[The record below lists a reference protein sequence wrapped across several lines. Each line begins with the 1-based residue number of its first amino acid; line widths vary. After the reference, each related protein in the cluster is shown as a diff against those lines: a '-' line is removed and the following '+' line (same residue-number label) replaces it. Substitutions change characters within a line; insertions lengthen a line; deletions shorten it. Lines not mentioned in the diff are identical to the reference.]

1 LCHLLPAQNES
12 ERVITVKLTKIKNA
26 AGIFVIGVLAMGIFG
41 CAPENQFLPQQ
52 VINNALE
59 KTEEP
64 ASYYIEA
71 EMRTI
76 EDGKETER
84 ILLKEW
90 VSEEGKRRTET
101 QYEDG
106 SGKNIAVNDGTKLI
120 SYQPEMNQA
129 FLIENTELSELNQM
143 SPKHQAEQLLK
154 MIRDTHEITDGGEEK
169 IAGRAAYRLI
179 AKAKEKESL
188 LGDQELWIDKEN
200 WMVLKMVSASGDVQS
215 EVVLTKVDLNPAIP
229 AETFVLELPEHV
241 QIVDLKEMNPTTEV
255 TLAEAAEKIGT
266 TFLYFPEAGGLSIS
280 RIELVELAG
289 ELKCKEVNFDYQ
301 KDGLPYFT
309 MTVFPSSKDSGE
321 DIGRLPGEK
330 VVTVR
335 GQEGTYMEMGDF
347 RSLVWQENGLNYSIV
362 FVDPNLTLEQFTA
375 LADSMALYNRE

>member
-1 LCHLLPAQNES
+1 
-12 ERVITVKLTKIKNA
+12 VKLTKIKNA

-76 EDGKETER
+76 EDGKETEH

-101 QYEDG
+101 QYADG
-106 SGKNIAVNDGTKLI
+106 GGKNIAVNDGTKLI
-120 SYQPEMNQA
+120 SYQPETNQA

-154 MIRDTHEITDGGEEK
+154 MVQDTHEITDGGEEK
-169 IAGRAAYRLI
+169 IAGREAYRLI
-179 AKAKEKESL
+179 AKAKDKESL

-215 EVVLTKVDLNPAIP
+215 EMVLTKVDLNPAIP
-229 AETFVLELPEHV
+229 AETFALELPEHV
-241 QIVDLKEMNPTTEV
+241 QIVDLEEMNPTTEV
-255 TLAEAAEKIGT
+255 TLAEAAENIGT
-266 TFLYFPEAGGLSIS
+266 TFLYFPETGGLAIS

-289 ELKCKEVNFDYQ
+289 ELKRKEVNFDYQ
-301 KDGLPYFT
+301 KGGLPYFT
-309 MTVFPSSKDSGE
+309 MTVFPSSEDSGE

-362 FVDPNLTLEQFTA
+362 FVDPNLTLEQLTA

>member
-1 LCHLLPAQNES
+1 
-12 ERVITVKLTKIKNA
+12 
-26 AGIFVIGVLAMGIFG
+26 MGIFG

-52 VINNALE
+52 VINNALK

-143 SPKHQAEQLLK
+143 SPKHQAELLLK

-266 TFLYFPEAGGLSIS
+266 TFLYFPETGGLAIS
-280 RIELVELAG
+280 RIELVELTG
-289 ELKCKEVNFDYQ
+289 ELKRKEVNFDYQ

-309 MTVFPSSKDSGE
+309 MTVFPSSEVSGE

-375 LADSMALYNRE
+375 LAGSMALYNRE